1 MKIEPI
7 AKDSLFI
14 AKLKTG
20 TEFRRK
26 LVDDGHRKRNAA
38 DELCDSTDLLCGL
51 VNHCFWV
58 SIHVEEGRAVRGTL
72 CICSPDQAPRSRAF
86 HEPIDVSVKNLI
98 ALLTAS
104 PETSLAVQANG
115 SGTEIWGVLDAMPM
129 FTLRLRVAGTGT
141 VVASSGRSNVLAVL
155 ERGEVFVPK
164 SAGEVDWVVIVANA
178 LDKAKQFPDRLKL
191 AARFQRV
198 VTAMHR
204 QGHGGALVVVPSST
218 DSWLKQLTFA
228 FRFDDLGSAAIRQ
241 NIADLEEAEKRH
253 DDLETRSGSSDE
265 TPHSLLPLF
274 AESVTAHRNLLDTL
288 LRSIGDLSAID
299 GAVVI
304 DEELKV
310 HGFGAKLHVSAEPF
324 QVIILDALTGETRS
338 VPCDEIGGTRHQS
351 AARFVFQNHEAMV
364 FVASQDGRLTLFAW
378 VIDRAEVA
386 AVRRLEHFVWE
397 CRP

>member
-7 AKDSLFI
+7 AIDSLFI

-38 DELCDSTDLLCGL
+38 DELCDRTDLLCRL
-51 VNHCFWV
+51 VNHCFWA
-58 SIHVEEGRAVRGTL
+58 SIRVEEGRAVRGAL
-72 CICSPDQAPRSRAF
+72 CICSPDEAPRSRAF
-86 HEPIDVSVKNLI
+86 HVPIAVSEKSLI

-104 PETSLAVQANG
+104 PETSLAVQASG

-129 FTLRLRVAGTGT
+129 FTLTLRVAGTGT
-141 VVASSGRSNVLAVL
+141 IIASSGRTNVLAVL

-164 SAGEVDWVVIVANA
+164 SAGEVDWLLIVANA

-198 VTAMHR
+198 ATAMHR
-204 QGHGGALVVVPSST
+204 QGHGGALVVVPSSE
-218 DSWLKQLTFA
+218 DRWLKQLTFA
-228 FRFDDLGSAAIRQ
+228 FRFDELGSTAIRQ
-241 NIADLEEAEKRH
+241 NIADLEEAEKRY
-253 DDLETRSGSSDE
+253 DDLEKSSSSE
-265 TPHSLLPLF
+265 TPQPLLPLF

-299 GAVVI
+299 GAVVM
-304 DEELKV
+304 DEDLKV
-310 HGFGAKLHVSAEPF
+310 HGFGAKLHVNADPF
-324 QVIILDALTGETRS
+324 QIKILDALTGEIRS
-338 VPCDEIGGTRHQS
+338 VPCEEIGGTRHQS
-351 AARFVFQNHEAMV
+351 AAHFVFQNHEAMV

-378 VIDRAEVA
+378 VIDSAEVA